1 MPTGLKFYSTE
12 VSEYVCIYRNDYR
25 HWCSL
30 SVLHVGSGCWS
41 EIFTTPCTGFTLERT
56 RWFPERELSSS
67 ENGWR
72 SIERNRC
79 ISEVDF
85 KDHERADLRCHV
97 RCLHPWRADL
107 VLKLALESPVS
118 ALNSACLLS
127 SFFFFFFKYKIKQII
142 CCVFPP
148 FRQANFKQTPS
159 MASKKKN
166 STSFLG

>member
-127 SFFFFFFKYKIKQII
+127 FFFFFLNTNLNSHWMGERERGRK
-142 CCVFPP
+142 
-148 FRQANFKQTPS
+148 R
-159 MASKKKN
+159 KN
-166 STSFLG
+166 IRNRGLLSLWFLGT